1 MSTMKKKSSRGFT
14 LLELLIALTLSVII
28 LGGVYTTFDSV
39 INTKVAT
46 EDSYYKK
53 NSLLLSARRVIKPDM
68 LQMYD
73 KTLAIQKKNPDNDE
87 LSFITNNSIKMEK
100 AFPVKVRYYV
110 EDTYLIREEK
120 SDDHSYEW
128 SLQLLKK
135 MWTSSV
141 CSLTTVIDSL
151 MIMTQWTP

>member
-1 MSTMKKKSSRGFT
+1 
-14 LLELLIALTLSVII
+14 
-28 LGGVYTTFDSV
+28 
-39 INTKVAT
+39 
-46 EDSYYKK
+46 
-53 NSLLLSARRVIKPDM
+53 M

-73 KTLAIQKKNPDNDE
+73 KTLAIQKNPDNDE

-100 AFPVKVRYYV
+100 AFPPVKVRYYV

-135 MWTSSV
+135 CGQVQCAVSQR
-141 CSLTTVIDSL
+141 L
-151 MIMTQWTP
+151 